1 MTTLNIPMS
10 MVAPTTSPTTTT
22 AAPTNTNGAP
32 SPSRVVGST
41 TSTPK
46 AGPVTAALSM
56 LSDPVA
62 ALSDYLKRKGIENG
76 LKQSNTPKY
85 LFKVIDT
92 GKKIGDRPICAIVCT
107 DTFLAEISSH
117 LGKLAPSAGYPP
129 CIKAMAADAHRLL
142 NQMHEPTG
150 TPSSK

>member
-22 AAPTNTNGAP
+22 AAPTNTVAT
-32 SPSRVVGST
+32 PSRVVGGST
-41 TSTPK
+41 PTPK

-142 NQMHEPTG
+142 NQMHEPTA
-150 TPSSK
+150 PSSK